1 MTTVKLMLVAF
12 IGLIATGCASGPQ
25 ISTSPGFNS
34 KVSCVCASRDIKTG
48 EEFTHACLGNQ
59 FMELTSYTPRTAASK
74 ESLFER
80 RAGRDIKAGEFILLD
95 DIMEADRIKWTQDD
109 EKRHQQELQLFPGYV
124 SYYLCFFDVKKGEP
138 FLTRYAV
145 RRQEPRNQTSV
156 KIPVDG
162 ITTLKQVR
170 GMKARNDIPKGKI
183 IARSDL
189 EPI

>member
-1 MTTVKLMLVAF
+1 MISVKRVAA
-12 IGLIATGCASGPQ
+12 IGLAMLATGCASGPQ

-48 EEFTHACLGNQ
+48 EEFTYACLGDQ

-74 ESLFER
+74 ESLFQR

-95 DIMEADRIKWTQDD
+95 DIMEPDRIKWTQDD

-145 RRQEPRNQTSV
+145 RRQEPRNQTQG

-170 GMKARNDIPKGKI
+170 GMKARNDIPKGKV